1 VIAWGMAKAPQ
12 KKLRWD
18 RLLLALILLGGG
30 AAAAIYF
37 ATK

>member
-1 VIAWGMAKAPQ
+1 MVKEPP

-18 RLLLALILLGGG
+18 RVLMALIILGGG
-30 AAAAIYF
+30 AAALIYF